1 EERVRS
7 DWVAAQR
14 HLGLAL
20 RLRPKD
26 RSLASTFRRV
36 ASEAARSGAEARP
49 PPPAAVPAAVVEEA
63 AREPLDAEPMEHGV
77 VEGSHEDELLVERLT
92 DRLRANPAD
101 LDTAVSLAD
110 ALTRL
115 GRDLDLLALASA
127 RLEEGDERARAAF
140 SPRRR
145 DALAR

>member
-1 EERVRS
+1 S
-7 DWVAAQR
+7 
-14 HLGLAL
+14 
-20 RLRPKD
+20 
-26 RSLASTFRRV
+26 
-36 ASEAARSGAEARP
+36 
-49 PPPAAVPAAVVEEA
+49 
-63 AREPLDAEPMEHGV
+63 V
-77 VEGSHEDELLVERLT
+77 VEGSHEDEALVERLT

-140 SPRRR
+140 GPRRR
-145 DALAR
+145 DALARLAQAARAAGKQDEGALYESMLASDE